1 MRFESAERSWA
12 RSLWRAKSESRRD
25 EAAPHLK
32 LLTLCSRLHR
42 QLQCPVSLCSPLSL
56 SLSLLAK
63 RAALKE
69 DIATLGTTHEDCV
82 QRSQRPSCATGNPS
96 SNNNN
101 KRNHSSF
108 AARYVAVQVQSP
120 LCHQHQHHHELH
132 YHQCRG
138 AAPNC
143 SKVSKTAFSVG
154 AVMIFGQAKETE
166 RKTTGERSDS
176 RETFKQREN
185 LSKLT
190 LHCSGRVG
198 RLADWQIVR
207 EEPQSEREWE
217 SAVPSWI
224 NCWQRSS

>member
-42 QLQCPVSLCSPLSL
+42 QLLCPVSLCSPLSL

-108 AARYVAVQVQSP
+108 AARYVAVHVQSP
-120 LCHQHQHHHELH
+120 LCHQHQHHYELH

-154 AVMIFGQAKETE
+154 AVMIFGQAKDWE
-166 RKTTGERSDS
+166 RTGGEVIQEKPSSKERTWANSLCTALGEWADW
-176 RETFKQREN
+176 
-185 LSKLT
+185 LI
-190 LHCSGRVG
+190 G
-198 RLADWQIVR
+198 RLWEKSHRVR
-207 EEPQSEREWE
+207 ESER
-217 SAVPSWI
+217 V
-224 NCWQRSS
+224 QFQLD